1 MPGRQTHPEFPMSD
15 LKVRV
20 YKHGSADPSTTV
32 TIPGGI
38 LKVAV
43 KLIPRRA
50 LTAMEEEGIDV
61 NEIVRLSESHEAVGE
76 LARIE
81 DHDKDEMVVLALE

>member
-1 MPGRQTHPEFPMSD
+1 MSD

-20 YKHGSADPSTTV
+20 YKGGSADPSTTV

-38 LKVAV
+38 LRIAA

-50 LTAMEEEGIDV
+50 LAAMESEGIDV
-61 NEIVRLSESHEAVGE
+61 EEIIRLSESPEPVGE
-76 LARIE
+76 IARVE
-81 DHDKDEMVVLALE
+81 DHEKNEMVVLALEAPR

>member
-1 MPGRQTHPEFPMSD
+1 MSD

-20 YKHGSADPSTTV
+20 YKGGSADPSTTV

-38 LKVAV
+38 LRIAA

-50 LTAMEEEGIDV
+50 LAAMESEGIDV
-61 NEIVRLSESHEAVGE
+61 KEIIRLSESPEAVGE
-76 LARIE
+76 IARVE
-81 DHDKDEMVVLALE
+81 DHEKGETVVLALEAPR

>member
-1 MPGRQTHPEFPMSD
+1 MSD

-20 YKHGSADPSTTV
+20 YKDGDSDPATTV

-38 LKVAV
+38 LRVAS

-50 LTAMEEEGIDV
+50 IAALNEEGIDV
-61 NEIVRLSESHEAVGE
+61 DEIIRLSESPDAIGR
-76 LARIE
+76 LAEIE
-81 DHDKDEMVVLALE
+81 DHRKNERVVISLE